1 MHYSFPALNI
11 HTQCSTVDLGMES
24 HIDASPI
31 DRPPSVTGHTA
42 PPPPPPSGE
51 DFSTLAVWNI
61 ILDRAITFTI

>member
-42 PPPPPPSGE
+42 PPPPRLQAKISVRLRYG
-51 DFSTLAVWNI
+51 TLSSI
-61 ILDRAITFTI
+61 EP

>member
-42 PPPPPPSGE
+42 PPPPPWGGECGSGGLRYG
-51 DFSTLAVWNI
+51 TLSSI
-61 ILDRAITFTI
+61 EP